1 MDSLGTDFGTLLT
14 RGAMA
19 ALALSAAWA
28 ALVVAA
34 VAIEAR
40 SGGRVRLAERA
51 GCPPRVRLWLLGAF
65 VALFAG
71 IAPAQASDTG
81 SGAAG
86 PGAAPG
92 TALDGLP
99 LPDRLSGAAARPD
112 GRVVVVQPGDSL
124 WAIARALLPADA
136 SDPAVAAAVADL
148 YAVNRRLIGPDPDLL
163 QPGQRLLTG
172 DPDNPAEAP

>member
-14 RGAMA
+14 RGATL
-19 ALALSAAWA
+19 ALALTAAWV

-34 VAIEAR
+34 VALEAR

-65 VALFAG
+65 VALFAAV
-71 IAPAQASDTG
+71 APAHASDTG

-86 PGAAPG
+86 PGAA
-92 TALDGLP
+92 LDGLP
-99 LPDRLSGAAARPD
+99 LPDRLPGAATRPHR
-112 GRVVVVQPGDSL
+112 RVVVVRPGDSL
-124 WAIARALLPADA
+124 WTIARALLPADA
-136 SDPAVAAAVADL
+136 SDPAVAAAVDDL
-148 YAVNRRLIGPDPDLL
+148 YATNRRLIGPDPDLL